1 MITNEV
7 EIVDIQVNIMQ
18 GEPWWDNKSSICW
31 VFLNHRMEPLEV
43 FMTSDHF
50 ELAHHLLILKDTE
63 KEEFVMQ
70 TLYIILTEIGL

>member
-1 MITNEV
+1 MR
-7 EIVDIQVNIMQ
+7 
-18 GEPWWDNKSSICW
+18 GEPWWDNKSGICW

-63 KEEFVMQ
+63 KEESVMQ
-70 TLYIILTEIGL
+70 TR

>member
-1 MITNEV
+1 
-7 EIVDIQVNIMQ
+7 
-18 GEPWWDNKSSICW
+18 
-31 VFLNHRMEPLEV
+31 MEPLEV

-50 ELAHHLLILKDTE
+50 KLAHHLLILKDTE